1 MLRGGPVLVP
11 QGPLLTALP
20 DLGQLY
26 RLKTGGSLKGF
37 SEGGLRPHLQS
48 TWIPELVVSSV
59 FLKREISLTVIKFR
73 LQRRDT
79 AAYRSLAKF
88 FCGGRGATP
97 GTYTL
102 EGFLAL
108 LVKSYAWDLVFSR
121 GHTVPRITLE
131 ENCIKY
137 FGSRN
142 NPIFLMS
149 ACVSFKEKNIFV
161 RKIGYCHVWIAI
173 IVKKPWTR
181 LWGLSSRLPHTSYYV
196 WRGNAARPL
205 PGVVTLP
212 TNWPS
217 PRRVTP
223 SCYSLPWSSFFCTV
237 SCPVT
242 SSELKSL
249 DRRDFKARVQQLLFQ
264 IPFGRLSSPHCHL
277 ILPWGIECNISL
289 WLFIPRDCG
298 INLITCLRY

>member
-1 MLRGGPVLVP
+1 MPERRPCP
-11 QGPLLTALP
+11 RSPGPLADRPSWSGSALP
-20 DLGQLY
+20 AQNWWFFE
-26 RLKTGGSLKGF
+26 RL
-37 SEGGLRPHLQS
+37 LRRRTKATSPPVHLNS
-48 TWIPELVVSSV
+48 RIGVSSV
-59 FLKREISLTVIKFR
+59 FLKGDISLTVIKFS
-73 LQRRDT
+73 LQRRAT

-108 LVKSYAWDLVFSR
+108 LVKSYAWDLVFSH
-121 GHTVPRITLE
+121 GHTVPGITLE
-131 ENCIKY
+131 EICIKY

-142 NPIFLMS
+142 NPIFLMP

-161 RKIGYCHVWIAI
+161 RKIGYFQIWIAI
-173 IVKKPWTR
+173 IVEKPWTW

-205 PGVVTLP
+205 PGVVTLV

-217 PRRVTP
+217 PHRVTP

-249 DRRDFKARVQQLLFQ
+249 DRRDFKAQVQQLLFQ
-264 IPFGRLSSPHCHL
+264 IPFGWLSSPSLPPDFSLGNTVQYLPL
-277 ILPWGIECNISL
+277 IIYSSWL
-289 WLFIPRDCG
+289 W
-298 INLITCLRY
+298 N